1 MNDSDIIKDLN
12 TMPVNVKARMLL
24 GGSGDGTEDG
34 SLHCV
39 QAALHAIRSG
49 EITVETDVAETV
61 NAMMVWRPQR
71 LVNFF
76 MLMSGE
82 EYDPPGWETAANLKE
97 FAEAI
102 LDDIENKMVT
112 HFPYYRSPE
121 S

>member
-1 MNDSDIIKDLN
+1 MNDGDIIKELN
-12 TMPVNVKARMLL
+12 TMPVNVKARGLL
-24 GGSGDGTEDG
+24 EMFGEGAREG

-39 QAALHAIRSG
+39 HAALYAIETG
-49 EITVETDVAETV
+49 QLIVETDVAETV
-61 NAMMVWRPQR
+61 NAMMAWRPPR

-76 MLMSGE
+76 MLMTGE
-82 EYDPPGWETAANLKE
+82 EYDPPGWEAAADLRE

-102 LDDIENKMVT
+102 LNDIENKMVT